1 MEKKTKLKQTVN
13 GKTET
18 VSVPVANSEQKTTA
32 FFDYN
37 SSSLDPKF
45 KKTIVTFCKN
55 AITSGVTEIELHG
68 FTDMAGSDSFNLKLA
83 ERRLQSCVELI
94 EKITPQLKHSQ
105 VPEGKSEHFK
115 NTFGVYIPALNRRVE
130 ISVK

>member
-1 MEKKTKLKQTVN
+1 MALFNNYDPDQKIRLKVLLEKKTKLKQTVN

-45 KKTIVTFCKN
+45 KKTIETIQTIR
-55 AITSGVTEIELHG
+55 IT
-68 FTDMAGSDSFNLKLA
+68 
-83 ERRLQSCVELI
+83 
-94 EKITPQLKHSQ
+94 
-105 VPEGKSEHFK
+105 
-115 NTFGVYIPALNRRVE
+115 
-130 ISVK
+130 